1 MPTGTLP
8 YATEATQRKR
18 FWGLGFKGSQA
29 AWRLSTRVCDGFRR
43 TETGPEQFV
52 VAISRSG
59 AKEAHPVRG
68 LNVHTITAS
77 ADLAIAV
84 SLLALT
90 ISALRGGRRPRRA
103 RSWFLFTLASGTL
116 VAHAAFALF
125 DEMSGAS
132 AGFEVLTL
140 GLFAMGL
147 ASLYGAEREQQRTI
161 EQHAERDAT
170 TGLLNR
176 RAFRELAADRLAAT
190 SASSAL
196 AVLDLDGFKRV
207 NDSQGHP
214 AGDRILEVVA
224 AAIRANLRPSDIAAR
239 YGGDEFVVFLEGC
252 SLDEARRIMQRI
264 RAIVATVTAASGMSV
279 TVSVGLA
286 SSRGVA
292 GELDQLIHAA
302 DGALIAVKQTGKDQL
317 RVAEFA

>member
-1 MPTGTLP
+1 MHAL
-8 YATEATQRKR
+8 
-18 FWGLGFKGSQA
+18 
-29 AWRLSTRVCDGFRR
+29 
-43 TETGPEQFV
+43 
-52 VAISRSG
+52 
-59 AKEAHPVRG
+59 
-68 LNVHTITAS
+68 TAS

-103 RSWFLFTLASGTL
+103 RSWFLFTLASATL

-125 DEMSGAS
+125 DDMSAAS
-132 AGFEVLTL
+132 SVFEVLTL

-161 EQHAERDAT
+161 EHHAERDAT

-176 RAFRELAADRLAAT
+176 RAFREVASDRLAT
-190 SASSAL
+190 SAAPSAL
-196 AVLDLDGFKRV
+196 AVLDLDGFKLV

-214 AGDRILEVVA
+214 AGDKILELVA
-224 AAIRANLRPSDIAAR
+224 SAIRANLRPSDVAAR
-239 YGGDEFVVFLEGC
+239 YGGDEFVVLLEGC
-252 SLDEARRIMQRI
+252 GLDEARRIMQRI
-264 RAIVATVTAASGMSV
+264 RAIVATVTSASGMSV

-292 GELDQLIHAA
+292 DELDELIRAA
-302 DGALIAVKQTGKDQL
+302 DSALITVKQTGKDQL